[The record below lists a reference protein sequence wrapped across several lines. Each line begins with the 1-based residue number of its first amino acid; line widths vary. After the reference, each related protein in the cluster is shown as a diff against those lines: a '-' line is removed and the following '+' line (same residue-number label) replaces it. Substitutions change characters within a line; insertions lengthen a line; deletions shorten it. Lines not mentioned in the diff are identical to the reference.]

1 MSVSCDHYKAMVV
14 LVLVVGVGGW
24 GGAGRWWSDR
34 VAVVLAVALAVA
46 GRFGGGSSTR

>member
-14 LVLVVGVGGW
+14 LVLVVVVGLAA
-24 GGAGRWWSDR
+24 AGRWWSDR